1 MSPQPASTP
10 FPSSPLVAR
19 PPVFGPDFAPD
30 SSSSSRS
37 PASVRE
43 PRFPA
48 SVREVVGRGAELD
61 TPERGLGEHV
71 HRALQTLHAWLRD
84 LEASERIA
92 APVMVRD
99 ARALDALLEDLWRAA
114 TAAGVKSLLEPRF
127 RSLLNP
133 FFLQSATLRRTFEKP
148 RGYAGDY
155 LMMEALYRNTPEG
168 ATPLARWMDEWA
180 LALPGFAAVRFRCRL
195 LAELLQAEHA
205 RGARRVLSVACGSAR
220 ELTDTAHLGFE
231 SVDLLDQDEA
241 AIQAATRGLLEAAGP
256 QRSPQVRIWPQAIRS
271 LFRPNPPPLSDPHD
285 VIYSIG
291 LYDYLQGTTARRL
304 TEQLWRG
311 LKPGGLLAIGNFND
325 KHPMHHFIEVAL
337 DWRLVY
343 RDTPDL
349 IALTTTLEDVQGAR
363 VQTDP
368 NGCLHLLLVRKK
380 A

>member
-10 FPSSPLVAR
+10 FPSSSMVPR
-19 PPVFGPDFAPD
+19 PPVFARDTLPPR
-30 SSSSSRS
+30 SR
-37 PASVRE
+37 PPGSVRA
-43 PRFPA
+43 PG
-48 SVREVVGRGAELD
+48 SVRDGRPRGAGLES
-61 TPERGLGEHV
+61 PERNLGERV
-71 HRALQTLHAWLRD
+71 HEALQTLHVWLLE
-84 LEASERIA
+84 LEASERVEK
-92 APVMVRD
+92 PVTERD
-99 ARALDALLEDLWRAA
+99 ARTLDTLLETLWEAA
-114 TAAGVKSLLEPRF
+114 AEAGTKSLLEPRF
-127 RSLLNP
+127 RSLVNP

-168 ATPLARWMDEWA
+168 DTPLARWMDQWA

-220 ELTDTAHLGFE
+220 ELTDTAHLEFE
-231 SVDLLDQDEA
+231 SVDLLDQDEDAISA
-241 AIQAATRGLLEAAGP
+241 AKRGLLDAAGS
-256 QRSPQVRIWPQAIRS
+256 QRSPQVRTWPQAIRT

-291 LYDYLQGTTARRL
+291 LYDYLQGATARRL
-304 TEQLWRG
+304 TEQLWSG
-311 LKPGGLLAIGNFND
+311 LKPGGLLALGNFND

-343 RDTPDL
+343 RGTPDL
-349 IALTTTLEDVQGAR
+349 LALTTTLVGVQEAK

-368 NGCLHLLLVRKK
+368 YGCLHLLLVRKK

>member
-10 FPSSPLVAR
+10 FPSSPLTPR
-19 PPVFGPDFAPD
+19 PPVFARD
-30 SSSSSRS
+30 SLPPRSRS

-43 PRFPA
+43 GMVRGAGPA
-48 SVREVVGRGAELD
+48 SSH
-61 TPERGLGEHV
+61 RGLEARVNG
-71 HRALQTLHAWLRD
+71 ALQTLHAWLCE
-84 LEASERIA
+84 LEASERVEK
-92 APVMVRD
+92 PVTPHD
-99 ARALDALLEDLWRAA
+99 ARALDELLEALWGAA
-114 TAAGVKSLLEPRF
+114 TDAEAKSLLEPRF
-127 RSLLNP
+127 RSLVNP

-168 ATPLARWMDEWA
+168 DTPLARWMDQWA

-195 LAELLQAEHA
+195 LADLLRAEHA

-220 ELTDTAHLGFE
+220 ELTDTAHLDFE
-231 SVDLLDQDEA
+231 SVDLLDQDGD
-241 AIQAATRGLLEAAGP
+241 AILAATRGLLDAAGP
-256 QRSPQVRIWPQAIRS
+256 QRSPQVRQWPQAIRT

-291 LYDYLQGTTARRL
+291 LYDYLQGSTARRL

-311 LKPGGLLAIGNFND
+311 LKPGGLLALGNFND

-337 DWRLVY
+337 DWRLIY
-343 RDTPDL
+343 RGTPDL
-349 IALTTTLEDVQGAR
+349 LALTTTLDDVQEAR

-368 NGCLHLLLVRKK
+368 HGCLHLLLVRKK

>member
-1 MSPQPASTP
+1 MSPQPASSP
-10 FPSSPLVAR
+10 FPSQPLVGR
-19 PPVFGPDFAPD
+19 PPVFARD
-30 SSSSSRS
+30 SSPPRSSPPSTR
-37 PASVRE
+37 R
-43 PRFPA
+43 
-48 SVREVVGRGAELD
+48 GRGAALES
-61 TPERGLGEHV
+61 PERVVGERV
-71 HRALQTLHAWLRD
+71 HQALRTIHTWLCD
-84 LEASERIA
+84 LEASPRITS
-92 APVMVRD
+92 PVTPRD
-99 ARALDALLEDLWRAA
+99 ARALDDLLEDLWRAA
-114 TAAGVKSLLEPRF
+114 TEAGTKSLLEPRF

-168 ATPLARWMDEWA
+168 DTPLARWMDEWA

-195 LAELLQAEHA
+195 LASLLQVEHA

-231 SVDLLDQDEA
+231 SVDLLDQDED
-241 AIQAATRGLLEAAGP
+241 AIRAATRGLLAAAGP

-271 LFRPNPPPLSDPHD
+271 LFRPDPPPLSDPHD

-291 LYDYLQGTTARRL
+291 FYDYLQGSTARRL
-304 TEQLWRG
+304 TEQLWSG

-343 RDTPDL
+343 RNTPDL
-349 IALTTTLEDVQGAR
+349 LALTTTLEGVQEAK

-368 NGCLHLLLVRKK
+368 YGCLHLLLVRKRL
-380 A
+380 